1 MRLSTRSQYGI
12 HAMLDLAL
20 AYGGGPQPLRLIAER
35 QDVPEQYLEQLIAP
49 LRRSGLVKS
58 ARGAAGG
65 YELALPPEN
74 IQVGEVLRALEGPV
88 RLTDCIGE
96 PDACARAE
104 LCPSR
109 VLWERL
115 NHAIQDVLDKT
126 TLAEL
131 LSSDVNDRADI
142 GSYNK
147 AAPKEV
153 LV

>member
-1 MRLSTRSQYGI
+1 
-12 HAMLDLAL
+12 
-20 AYGGGPQPLRLIAER
+20 
-35 QDVPEQYLEQLIAP
+35 
-49 LRRSGLVKS
+49 
-58 ARGAAGG
+58 AGG
-65 YELALPPEN
+65 YELALPPEK
-74 IQVGEVLRALEGPV
+74 IQVGEVLHALEGPV

-131 LSSDVNDRADI
+131 LSSDTNDRVDG
-142 GSYNK
+142 GSYSK
-147 AAPKEV
+147 AASKEV